1 MERPMANVSVDA
13 RTPSRR
19 KGSGFA
25 PDLAAVILFSLIGLT
40 VSAALVAYSGMVP
53 FGWLPG
59 AF

>member
-1 MERPMANVSVDA
+1 MANVSVDA